1 MSNDTCKDCKYWM
14 RQGTEYGTCQRN
26 PPQVR
31 IQYSARLEAD
41 YTGKRSE
48 FVTLNAWGTHEG
60 EFPTTHQ
67 GTWCGEHRPE
77 PSPRQAISAD

>member
-1 MSNDTCKDCKYWM
+1 MNTRACKNCEFWCRK
-14 RQGTEYGTCQRN
+14 GTEYGTCQRH

-48 FVTLNAWGTHEG
+48 FVNLNCWGSNEG
-60 EFPTTHQ
+60 EFPTTHEE
-67 GTWCGEHRPE
+67 TWCGEFKQRLGQE
-77 PSPRQAISAD
+77 IAA